1 MKDRPDKVRIKLY
14 WQILRYALPVIFAV
28 FGLFHS
34 SQSFAMSMNGDVRI
48 VGYLCFLF
56 SVSLFIIPFILF
68 FQYSNIF
75 IMKILHLII

>member
-48 VGYLCFLF
+48 VGEPLLLVFGKPLYNPLY
-56 SVSLFIIPFILF
+56 FIDRKRL
-68 FQYSNIF
+68 
-75 IMKILHLII
+75 